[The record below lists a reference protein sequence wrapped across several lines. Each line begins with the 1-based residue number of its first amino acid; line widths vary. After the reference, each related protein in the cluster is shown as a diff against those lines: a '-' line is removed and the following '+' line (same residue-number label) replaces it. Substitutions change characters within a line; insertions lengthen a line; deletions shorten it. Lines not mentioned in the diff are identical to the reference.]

1 MNSCCILPLEFSWG
15 FYSGLRP
22 TRMSRD
28 MYGYLGGRSDS
39 WILLENLGISS
50 KDHSGFVG
58 FERLEHA
65 VYRDACNLTSLQ
77 SEVAIRWGKGELLL

>member
-1 MNSCCILPLEFSWG
+1 MNSYCILPLKFSG
-15 FYSGLRP
+15 GVYSGLRP

-65 VYRDACNLTSLQ
+65 VYRDACNSVTSLQ
-77 SEVAIRWGKGELLL
+77 SEVAIR